1 MQNLFW
7 EYYPLQEDKITEIWE
22 NGIFVFD
29 TNILF
34 NLYRYSDDTSK
45 DFTDTITSIQE
56 KVWMPF
62 QVAKEFHNKRLEV
75 ISNEIKSYDNLIKEI
90 NDINDKIIN
99 KNRNPFL
106 SKGLM
111 NSFEKFKKDL
121 TDESNKH
128 KERYE
133 LAFRKDDKILNRL
146 NLIFDQK
153 VGDNFNNERIKEI
166 IKEGEERYKL
176 SIPPGYKDNSKPSP
190 EKFGDLIIW
199 FQIIDKAKTEK
210 KPIVFVL
217 DDRKEDWW
225 LTHSGKTI
233 SPRVELLKEFKD
245 KTGQICCFYQ
255 PFQFLEYAISFLG
268 KEISSKTLTEIDEFK
283 DNSSIN
289 LNEAIELVVKVLKD
303 KSDVFRFIEVVK
315 AIGYQC
321 SSNEIEENLVQIIIK
336 LPNIPDLER
345 RFSQKYL
352 GLLESYN
359 LILIDYK
366 KI

>member
-1 MQNLFW
+1 MQNIFW
-7 EYYPLQEDKITEIWE
+7 EYYPLQESKITEIWE

-45 DFTDTITSIQE
+45 DFIDTITAIQE

-62 QVAKEFHNKRLEV
+62 QVAKEFHNRRLEV
-75 ISNEIKSYDNLIKEI
+75 ISNEIKSYDNLIKEV
-90 NDINDKIIN
+90 NEINDKIIN

-106 SKGLM
+106 SKELM
-111 NSFEKFKKDL
+111 DSFETFKNNL
-121 TDESNKH
+121 TYESNKH
-128 KERYE
+128 KEKYE
-133 LAFRKDDKILNRL
+133 LAFRKNDKILDKL
-146 NLIFDQK
+146 NSIFDKK
-153 VGDNFNNERIKEI
+153 VGENFSTEKIKEI
-166 IKEGEERYKL
+166 IKEGDDRYKL
-176 SIPPGYKDNSKPSP
+176 SVPPGYKDNSKPSP

-199 FQIIDKAKTEK
+199 FQIIEKAKTEQR
-210 KPIVFVL
+210 PIVFVL

-225 LTHSGKTI
+225 FTHSGKTI

-268 KEISSKTLTEIDEFK
+268 KEINDNTLIEIDDFK
-283 DNSSIN
+283 DNSIVIQ
-289 LNEAIELVVKVLKD
+289 NEAIELLVRILVD
-303 KSDVFRFIEVVK
+303 KSDVVRFVEVIK

-321 SSNEIEENLVQIIIK
+321 TSKEIEEYTYQVIVI

-345 RFSQKYL
+345 RFNQKYIS
-352 GLLESYN
+352 LLENYN
-359 LILIDYK
+359 LALVGYK